1 MQDITYVALA
11 GLESAPLETGAV
23 LYHPHDKRFF
33 MLNRSAA
40 LIWTELSTPRTHEQ
54 LVSHLRA
61 VFPSIDESVVQRDVN
76 HALEQLRELELVS
89 VRE

>member
-1 MQDITYVALA
+1 MWQLA
-11 GLESAPLETGAV
+11 GLESAPLESGAV
-23 LYHPHDKRFF
+23 LYHPNNKRFF

-61 VFPSIDESVVQRDVN
+61 AFPSVDESVAKQDVN
-76 HALEQLRELELVS
+76 NALEHLKALELVS
-89 VRE
+89 RA